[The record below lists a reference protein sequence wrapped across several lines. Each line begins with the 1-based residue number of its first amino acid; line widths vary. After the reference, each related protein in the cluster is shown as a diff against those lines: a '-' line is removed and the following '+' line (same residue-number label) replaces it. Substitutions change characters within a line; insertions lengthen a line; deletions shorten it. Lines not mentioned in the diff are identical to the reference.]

1 MTIEETLRTAVET
14 VVPVYHLDMDGEQ
27 EKCAV
32 YRLNSERVVME
43 SGEPICRTEIYDI
56 EVCQSLHDPT
66 TVTDVIQALRAAG
79 FFARITGSQQMVE
92 LNGANYSI
100 DKLSASMTRGM
111 E

>member
-14 VVPVYHLDMDGEQ
+14 VMPAYHLDMDGEQ

-43 SGEPICRTEIYDI
+43 SGDPICKTEIYDI
-56 EVCQSLHDPT
+56 EICQSLHDQT
-66 TVTDVIQALRAAG
+66 AVSDVIQALRAAG

-92 LNGANYSI
+92 YHGANYSI
-100 DKLSASMTRGM
+100 DKISASMTRGM